1 MSNSH
6 DIVNTFYQSKY
17 RDTKI
22 SYLILIGP
30 DPSRMAEPSQA
41 LGISGGCLDA
51 HAVPRPSSPLRYS
64 PRLLRTTQLPR
75 PGHSAIR
82 MTGEPLPI
90 VHWNRFWLAVPLPA
104 VGSGPCESASAGF
117 LVVIGHLA
125 GITNE
130 RHSWQSRRSV
140 VASPHLHSVP
150 PGADCG
156 QIMMGEMTDVEFS
169 CPCWQIIKKPLRVL
183 LLCRFSFSFL
193 PHGQLPSLLSF
204 LFLNFR
210 GSRYFSDTI
219 SDRLSIG

>member
-1 MSNSH
+1 MLNSH
-6 DIVNTFYQSKY
+6 NIVNPFYQSKY
-17 RDTKI
+17 RDTQI

-30 DPSRMAEPSQA
+30 EPSRMAEPSQA
-41 LGISGGCLDA
+41 PGISGGCLDA
-51 HAVPRPSSPLRYS
+51 HTVPRPSSPLRYS

-90 VHWNRFWLAVPLPA
+90 VHWNRFWLAIPLPA

-130 RHSWQSRRSV
+130 RHSWQSRPSV
-140 VASPHLHSVP
+140 VASPHLHSVS

-156 QIMMGEMTDVEFS
+156 QIMVGEMTDVEFS

-183 LLCRFSFSFL
+183 LLCLFF
-193 PHGQLPSLLSF
+193 F
-204 LFLNFR
+204 LFSSPWATSLPAF
-210 GSRYFSDTI
+210 FLI
-219 SDRLSIG
+219 SKLQGFTFFLGYYI